1 MTFTIITK
9 KFQQTFNSGDVI
21 NITSGKTSECCINFG
36 FDYVLTVEY
45 DRNTNVCHLFNPLNC
60 DRLLFK
66 GQPLPSKMDFTGM
79 CKIMI
84 KDADEFITIKYSEE
98 PDSAAQNQTVPQ
110 LHSAQTAH
118 QTSQT
123 HNALNNQQSYPDLS
137 LNNLY
142 L

>member
-1 MTFTIITK
+1 MAFTIITK

-45 DRNTNVCHLFNPLNC
+45 DKNEKVCHLLNPLDC

-66 GQPLPSKMDFTGM
+66 GQPLGTKLYFTNM

-84 KDADEFITIKYSEE
+84 KDTDEFITIKYSEE
-98 PDSAAQNQTVPQ
+98 PVSVQQAQP
-110 LHSAQTAH
+110 AQ
-118 QTSQT
+118 QEQ
-123 HNALNNQQSYPDLS
+123 NPFMPGRPDR
-137 LNNLY
+137 NKDKKTNKE
-142 L
+142 